1 MSALTPLDLY
11 NGQGNRSFYK
21 GIIETGMSNP
31 IRGRYIIKHV
41 GKSGVDDDF
50 AVFGAFTDKKI
61 PNSTIRFLGGV
72 DSYTDPDMTGMNVDI
87 IDETTQES
95 KPLLRK
101 GKPPAKN
108 IATGGRRGRRKTKRA
123 RRGRR
128 CSSRRA

>member
-1 MSALTPLDLY
+1 MSIRTPLDLY
-11 NGQGNRSFYK
+11 NGQGNLSFYK
-21 GIIETGMSNP
+21 GIIETGKSSP

-50 AVFGAFTDKKI
+50 AVFGAFTDKKN

-72 DSYTDPDMTGMNVDI
+72 DSYTDPDMTGMDVDI
-87 IDETTQES
+87 IVDETTQES

-101 GKPPAKN
+101 GRPVVA
-108 IATGGRRGRRKTKRA
+108 GGRRGRRKTKRA

-128 CSSRRA
+128 RSSRRA